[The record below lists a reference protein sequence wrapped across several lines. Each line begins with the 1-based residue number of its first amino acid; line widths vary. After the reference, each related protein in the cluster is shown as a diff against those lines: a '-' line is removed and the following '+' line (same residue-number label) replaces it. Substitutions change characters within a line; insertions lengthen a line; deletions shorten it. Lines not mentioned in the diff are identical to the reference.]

1 MSKYLRILLSI
12 KTIFLMIVI
21 HDMPVE
27 YLTFN
32 SVYIGANCWFTRAS
46 CSFELGYF
54 RLFCT
59 RLTASQVDLQCAQNT
74 VYNCIYIIILTMD
87 LELGIYTNLH
97 LWAT

>member
-1 MSKYLRILLSI
+1 MSKDLRILLSI

-32 SVYIGANCWFTRAS
+32 SVYIGASCWFTRAS

-74 VYNCIYIIILTMD
+74 VYNYIYIII
-87 LELGIYTNLH
+87 
-97 LWAT
+97 